1 MNKWLDDYEG
11 LEKDIVISS
20 RVRLARNIEGMKL
33 PNNLN
38 IEEGKKVVAR
48 VKEAILKDDNYKLY
62 NIEDL
67 TDQEQKLF
75 VENHLISPDLLK
87 KPSIS
92 SFLLRKDEKVT
103 IMINE
108 EDHIRIQ
115 VLFSGLNLDE
125 SFKVCNE
132 VDDLI
137 EESINYSFDEKFGYI
152 TSCPTNTGTG
162 LRASVMVHLPSL
174 VRTGS
179 INGVLQAVSQL
190 GLAVRGLYGEGSGSL
205 GNIFQIS
212 NQVTLG
218 ETEEEIVSKLKGI
231 VTQIIGR
238 ERKSRKLLL
247 NTKKIDTEDKVYRS
261 LGILQ
266 NARILSSKETM
277 NLLSDVRMG
286 AGMGILE
293 DIDINILDNLII
305 DIQPANINE
314 TYEDLLDSRERDIKR
329 AEILRDKLK
338 MEKK

>member
-20 RVRLARNIEGMKL
+20 RIRLARNIEGMKL
-33 PNNLN
+33 PNNMS
-38 IEEGKKVVAR
+38 IEEGTKVIDMI
-48 VKEAILKDDNYKLY
+48 KEAMVKDDNYELY
-62 NIEDL
+62 NIEEL
-67 TDQEQKLF
+67 TRQERELF

-137 EESINYSFDEKFGYI
+137 EDSINYSFDEKFGYI

-179 INGVLQAVSQL
+179 INGILQAVSQL

-247 NTKKIDTEDKVYRS
+247 NTKKIDTEDKIYRS

-277 NLLSDVRMG
+277 DLLSDVRMG

-293 DIDINILDNLII
+293 DIDVNILDNLII

-314 TYEDLLDSRERDIKR
+314 IYEDTLDSRERDIKR

-338 MEKK
+338 KEKK

>member
-33 PNNLN
+33 PNN
-38 IEEGKKVVAR
+38 IDKEEGIKVASM
-48 VKEAILKDDNYKLY
+48 VKEAMLKDDNYELY

-67 TDQEQKLF
+67 TTQERELF

-125 SFKVCNE
+125 TFKVCNE

-137 EESINYSFDEKFGYI
+137 EDSINYSFDEKFGYI

-247 NTKKIDTEDKVYRS
+247 NTKRIDTEDKIYRS

-293 DIDINILDNLII
+293 DIDINILDNLIM

-314 TYEDLLDSRERDIKR
+314 TYEDILDSRERDIKR

-338 MEKK
+338 MERK

>member
-261 LGILQ
+261 LGILR

-277 NLLSDVRMG
+277 SLLSDVRMG

-314 TYEDLLDSRERDIKR
+314 TYKDLLDSRERDIKR

>member
-1 MNKWLDDYEG
+1 MNKWLDDDG
-11 LEKDIVISS
+11 FEKDIVISS
-20 RVRLARNIEGMKL
+20 RVRLARNIEQMKL
-33 PNNLN
+33 PQQMNQ
-38 IEEGKKVVAR
+38 EEGMQVVDR
-48 VKEAILKDDNYKLY
+48 VKQAILKDNNYELY
-62 NIEDL
+62 NIKDL
-67 TDQEQKLF
+67 TETQRKLF

-87 KPSIS
+87 RPNIS
-92 SFLLRKDEKVT
+92 SFLLRQDEKVT
-103 IMINE
+103 VMINE

-115 VLFSGLNLDE
+115 ALFSGLNLDE
-125 SFKVCNE
+125 SFKICNE

-137 EESINYSFDEKFGYI
+137 EETLDYSFDEQFGYM

>member
-38 IEEGKKVVAR
+38 IEEGKEVVAR
-48 VKEAILKDDNYKLY
+48 VKEAILTHDNYELY